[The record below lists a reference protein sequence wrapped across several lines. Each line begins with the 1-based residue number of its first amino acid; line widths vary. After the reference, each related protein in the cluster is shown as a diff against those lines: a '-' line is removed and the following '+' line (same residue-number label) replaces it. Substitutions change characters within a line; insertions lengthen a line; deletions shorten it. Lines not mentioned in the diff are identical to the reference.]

1 MLKKYTIL
9 ILTVL
14 LMFSV
19 LLAGCREE
27 EVEEEQI
34 EQIATFLEDDN
45 LIEGFIEFKELLKE
59 IDSNEVQE
67 EFIDEFFAL
76 LDDQDFPLRGDDKLI
91 FLYRA
96 DDAEDKV
103 EFASD
108 LTLWQREEMVQIS
121 DSSLYY
127 KDLELNR
134 GISFDYLFWVDDQAE
149 IDEFNTNIVASRY
162 FEELNNL
169 ELNDYQAPDYWK
181 LESEQ
186 QGDLVEGDNYQY
198 YLPVDYNSEQEYAL
212 LYFIG
217 EDYLESG
224 AIKNTLDNL
233 NQKDKLNN
241 YLAVFVDDM
250 ALEDRQLNLLLSE
263 TNQTLAE
270 DYSISDAP
278 EDQYLI
284 SYGNY
289 ANQLVDVVINNY
301 DKYKNL
307 LLQSPEFYSLPEL
320 SDEADDI
327 NVYLDWGEFSHSQKS
342 AMNLDFVHSLQKND
356 FNYLALV
363 HPSGNQWSNWRA
375 NIYYGLEYL
384 LGENELTVEEE
395 ELIISD
401 DFTTDDSIYFSD
413 LEKDNGRFI
422 RDEGSYNLEFNDSQS
437 IEIDNYRFK
446 NFELSMELV
455 ELEGNFGFTILGE
468 NDYTIIKDTSEKKIY
483 LSSLNEDAFE
493 EVSFSDGFNLERIEI
508 VSEDDELKFLIN
520 DILMDD
526 LTIEQNSSKQLA
538 FIGSAGTEVEI
549 DNIEIIEQL
558 N

>member
-1 MLKKYTIL
+1 MLKKHTIL

-14 LMFSV
+14 LVFSV

-27 EVEEEQI
+27 ELEEEQI
-34 EQIATFLEDDN
+34 EQIATLLEDDS
-45 LIEGFIEFKELLKE
+45 LIEGFVEFKGLVEE
-59 IDSNEVQE
+59 INSNEVQE

-96 DDAEDKV
+96 DDAVDKV

-108 LTLWQREEMVQIS
+108 LNLWQREEMVQIS

-127 KDLELNR
+127 KNLELNR
-134 GISFDYLFWVDDQAE
+134 EISFNYLFWVDEQAE
-149 IDEFNTNIVASRY
+149 IDQLNTNIVASRY

-169 ELNDYQAPDYWK
+169 ESNDYQTPDYWK

-186 QGDLVEGDNYQY
+186 QGDLVVADNYQY

-217 EDYLESG
+217 GGYLESG
-224 AIKNTLDNL
+224 AIQNTLDNL

-241 YLAVFVDDM
+241 HLAVFVDDM
-250 ALEDRQLNLLLSE
+250 ALEGRELNFLLSE
-263 TNQTLAE
+263 ITQTLAE
-270 DYSISDAP
+270 DYSISAAP
-278 EDQYLI
+278 EDHYLI

-289 ANQLVDVVINNY
+289 ANQLVDLVINNY
-301 DKYKNL
+301 DEYKNL

-327 NVYLDWGEFSHSQKS
+327 NIYLDWGEFIHSQNS
-342 AMNLDFVHSLQKND
+342 AMNLDFVHLLQEND
-356 FNYLALV
+356 FNYRALV

-384 LGENELTVEEE
+384 LGENELTVEKE

-401 DFTTDDSIYFSD
+401 DFTTTDSIYFPDGENDSC
-413 LEKDNGRFI
+413 LVTRG
-422 RDEGSYNLEFNDSQS
+422 EGSYNLEFNDSQS

-468 NDYTIIKDTSEKKIY
+468 NDYTILKDTSEKKIY
-483 LSSLNEDAFE
+483 LSSLNEDVFE

-508 VSEDDELKFLIN
+508 ISEGDELKFLIN
-520 DILMDD
+520 NILMDD
-526 LTIEQNSSKQLA
+526 LTIEQNSSKQIA
-538 FIGSAGTEVEI
+538 FIGSAGTEVAI
-549 DNIEIIEQL
+549 DNIKIIEQL